1 MADFLVSGY
10 DDDPVFSVALS
21 KLKGTCQ
28 CRTWNEDNFT
38 LTGIKIETLP
48 DGGFHLRQQKF
59 GDQLEL
65 MSLSQRRSRA
75 DTDKLTPGELT
86 QVRGVSGCAN
96 WLETRLVL
104 ISVCVRL
111 FSKVHMHQQQW
122 LTHVKQTNSV
132 ACVDSTHTCQFES
145 PRFLWTI

>member
-1 MADFLVSGY
+1 MRGFVVLGIHGTRGRS
-10 DDDPVFSVALS
+10 SVR
-21 KLKGTCQ
+21 Q
-28 CRTWNEDNFT
+28 RDRT
-38 LTGIKIETLP
+38 KIEETLVRRRAEK
-48 DGGFHLRQQKF
+48 LRRHPSQKF

-86 QVRGVSGCAN
+86 QLRGVSGCAN
-96 WLETRLVL
+96 WLGNQTRPDLC
-104 ISVCVRL
+104 VCTSLLQGAHASATVA
-111 FSKVHMHQQQW
+111 V
-122 LTHVKQTNSV
+122 THVKQTNSF